1 MTSPPDSDTT
11 KRRLGNFK
19 VGCTYGGFG
28 RTKAYELIEAGKIDA
43 YKMGHQTMIDL
54 NSVDRY
60 HASLPKIG
68 PGGDAGLIT
77 RFCVLLSSAPRCRR
91 RPWCRSGRPNA
102 ASSSRVA

>member
-1 MTSPPDSDTT
+1 MSDTP

-19 VGCTYGGFG
+19 VGCSYGGFG

-60 HASLPKIG
+60 HASLPKIP
-68 PGGDAGLIT
+68 PGGDAP
-77 RFCVLLSSAPRCRR
+77 V
-91 RPWCRSGRPNA
+91 
-102 ASSSRVA
+102 